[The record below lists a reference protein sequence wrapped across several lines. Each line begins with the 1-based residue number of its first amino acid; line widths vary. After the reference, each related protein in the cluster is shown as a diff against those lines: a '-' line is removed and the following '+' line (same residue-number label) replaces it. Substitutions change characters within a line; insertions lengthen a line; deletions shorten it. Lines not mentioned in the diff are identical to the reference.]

1 MRLVGGAS
9 TVCRLR
15 ASCPDSTR
23 RVVWGIRRA
32 ATKRAV
38 LEIDGHTS
46 RSSANCAP
54 QFGRTDPDHPNSDR
68 HAPDIPANSHH
79 SLPLDSSSAG
89 RWFDSNRAH
98 AKLEFIS
105 SALVGLTAVSR
116 RPDINFGGN
125 ILRRLME
132 DRHPDGAGRT
142 DEEMA
147 RP

>member
-9 TVCRLR
+9 TVRRLR

-23 RVVWGIRRA
+23 RVWGIRRA

-54 QFGRTDPDHPNSDR
+54 QFGRTDPDHPNSER

-79 SLPLDSSSAG
+79 SLPLDS
-89 RWFDSNRAH
+89 
-98 AKLEFIS
+98 
-105 SALVGLTAVSR
+105 
-116 RPDINFGGN
+116 
-125 ILRRLME
+125 
-132 DRHPDGAGRT
+132 
-142 DEEMA
+142 
-147 RP
+147 